1 MDKAISEKKSMLRVS
16 VAPHIQEKITTSSI
30 MYNTLIALLPALL
43 AGIYFFGFP
52 ALKLALICMATAV
65 ACEAGMQSL
74 MGRKLAVKNG
84 TALLLGLLFALI
96 CTSELPWWVAVVGT
110 AIAVILGREIY
121 GGLGNNPF
129 NAVLVGWAV
138 IRVSFPDQ
146 MLTWVMPEPLFGL
159 EPGGYI
165 EYPPLEVMRTDGVEA
180 LIDLPWQDLIIGN
193 VPGTIGT
200 VSVVAIVIGGLYLL
214 FVKRI
219 ITWHIPVSFLASA
232 LLFGLIF
239 WLIDSEVY
247 ANPLKYHL
255 LSGWMFLGAFFLAT
269 DKGTVPVTGPGMII
283 FGIGCGLITM
293 IIRYWGGF
301 IDGVAFAILLMNA
314 ATPLL
319 DRVRP
324 RVYGRVKEGA

>member
-1 MDKAISEKKSMLRVS
+1 MDKQMLRVS
-16 VAPHIQEKITTSSI
+16 VAPHILGKWTTSGI
-30 MYNTLIALLPALL
+30 MYNTLVALIPALL
-43 AGIYFFGFP
+43 AGVYFFGFA
-52 ALKLALICMATAV
+52 ALKLALICMATAI

-74 MGRKLAVKNG
+74 MGRKLTIWNG
-84 TALLLGLLFALI
+84 SGLLLGLLFALI
-96 CTSELPWWVAVVGT
+96 SSPELPWWAAVAGT

-138 IRVSFPDQ
+138 ARLSWPDQ
-146 MLTWVMPEPLFGL
+146 MTTWIMPEPLFGL

-165 EYPPLEVMRTDGVEA
+165 EYPPMETIRIDGIEMLA
-180 LIDLPWQDLIIGN
+180 DLPWLDLFIGN

-200 VSVVAIVIGGLYLL
+200 VSVLAVLIGGIYLL
-214 FVKRI
+214 ARRL

-232 LLFGLIF
+232 WLFGLIF
-239 WLIDSEVY
+239 WLIDPETY
-247 ANPLKYHL
+247 ANPTIYL
-255 LSGWMFLGAFFLAT
+255 LSGWVVLGAFFLAT
-269 DKGTVPVTGPGMII
+269 DTGTVPVTGPGMII

-293 IIRYWGGF
+293 IIRYWGGYV
-301 IDGVAFAILLMNA
+301 DGVAFAILIMNA

-324 RVYGRVKEGA
+324 RVYGRVKEVA

>member
-1 MDKAISEKKSMLRVS
+1 MDNATSVDKSMLRVS
-16 VAPHIQEKITTSSI
+16 VAPHILQKITTSHI
-30 MYNTLIALLPALL
+30 MYNTLAALVPALL

-65 ACEAGMQSL
+65 ACEAGMKSL
-74 MGRKLAVKNG
+74 MGRKLALQNG
-84 TALLLGLLFALI
+84 SSLLLGLLFALL
-96 CTSELPWWVAVVGT
+96 CTPELPWWTAVVGT

-138 IRVSFPDQ
+138 VRVSFPDQ
-146 MLTWVMPEPLFGL
+146 MLTWIMPEPLFGL

-165 EYPPLEVMRTDGVEA
+165 EYPPLEVMRVDGVEA
-180 LIDLPWQDLIIGN
+180 LVDLPWLDLFIGN

-200 VSVVAIVIGGLYLL
+200 VSVVAILIGGIYLL
-214 FVKRI
+214 ARRI

-232 LLFGLIF
+232 WLFGLIF
-239 WLIDSEVY
+239 WLIDPEIY
-247 ANPLKYHL
+247 GNPTIYL
-255 LSGWMFLGAFFLAT
+255 LSGWVFIGAFFLAT

-283 FGIGCGLITM
+283 FGCGCGLITM

-324 RVYGRVKEGA
+324 RVYGRVKEVA

>member
-1 MDKAISEKKSMLRVS
+1 MDKAISIDKPMLRVS
-16 VAPHIQEKITTSSI
+16 VAPHIQQKITTSSI
-30 MYNTLIALLPALL
+30 MYNTLVALVPALL
-43 AGIYFFGFP
+43 AGIYFFGFA

-74 MGRKLAVKNG
+74 IGRKLAVKNG
-84 TALLLGLLFALI
+84 SGLLLGLLFALI
-96 CTSELPWWVAVVGT
+96 CTSELPWWTAVVGT

-129 NAVLVGWAV
+129 NPVLVGWAV
-138 IRVSFPDQ
+138 ARISFADH
-146 MLTWVMPEPLFGL
+146 MTTWIMPEPLFGL

-165 EYPPLEVMRTDGVEA
+165 EYPPLEVLRVDGIEA
-180 LIDLPWQDLIIGN
+180 LIDLPKLDLLIGN

-200 VSVVAIVIGGLYLL
+200 VSVVAILIGGIYLL
-214 FVKRI
+214 ARRI
-219 ITWHIPVSFLASA
+219 ITWHIPVSFLTSA
-232 LLFGLIF
+232 WLFGLMF
-239 WLIDSEVY
+239 WLIDPETY
-247 ANPLKYHL
+247 ANPTIYL
-255 LSGWMFLGAFFLAT
+255 LSGWIFIGAFFLAT

-293 IIRYWGGF
+293 IIRYWGGYV
-301 IDGVAFAILLMNA
+301 DGVAFAILLMNA

-324 RVYGRVKEGA
+324 RVYGRVKEVA

>member
-1 MDKAISEKKSMLRVS
+1 MDKGISEKKPMLRVS
-16 VAPHIQEKITTSSI
+16 VAPHIQQKITTSSI
-30 MYNTLIALLPALL
+30 MYNTLIALVPALL

-65 ACEAGMQSL
+65 ACEAGMQGL
-74 MGRKLAVKNG
+74 MGRKLAIKNG
-84 TALLLGLLFALI
+84 SALLLGLLFALI
-96 CTSELPWWVAVVGT
+96 CTSELPWWIAVLGT
-110 AIAVILGREIY
+110 AMAVILGREIY

-138 IRVSFPDQ
+138 VRVSFANK
-146 MLTWVMPEPLFGL
+146 MLTWMMPEPLFGL
-159 EPGGYI
+159 APGGYI
-165 EYPPLEVMRTDGVEA
+165 EYPPLEVLKTDGVDA
-180 LIDLPWQDLIIGN
+180 LMDLPWLDLFIGN

-200 VSVVAIVIGGLYLL
+200 VSVVAILIGGIYLL
-214 FVKRI
+214 ARRI

-232 LLFGLIF
+232 WLFGLIF
-239 WLIDSEVY
+239 WLIDPGTY
-247 ANPLKYHL
+247 ANPTIYL
-255 LSGWMFLGAFFLAT
+255 LSGWIFIGAFFLAT

-301 IDGVAFAILLMNA
+301 TDGVAFAVLLMNA

-324 RVYGRVKEGA
+324 RVYGRVKEVA

>member
-1 MDKAISEKKSMLRVS
+1 MDKAISIKKPMLRVS
-16 VAPHIQEKITTSSI
+16 VAPHIQQKITTSSI
-30 MYNTLIALLPALL
+30 MYHTLIALLPALL

-84 TALLLGLLFALI
+84 SALLLGLLFALI

-138 IRVSFPDQ
+138 VRVSFPDK
-146 MLTWVMPEPLFGL
+146 MLTWIMPEPLFGL
-159 EPGGYI
+159 DPGGYI
-165 EYPPLEVMRTDGVEA
+165 EYPPLEVIKADGVEA
-180 LIDLPWQDLIIGN
+180 LIDLPWMDLFIGN

-200 VSVVAIVIGGLYLL
+200 VSVVAILIGGIYLL
-214 FVKRI
+214 ARRI
-219 ITWHIPVSFLASA
+219 ITWHIPVSFIASA
-232 LLFGLIF
+232 WLFGLIF
-239 WLIDSEVY
+239 WLIDPETY
-247 ANPLKYHL
+247 ANPTIYL
-255 LSGWMFLGAFFLAT
+255 LSGWVFIGAFFLAT

>member
-1 MDKAISEKKSMLRVS
+1 MDKGIPEKKPMLRVS
-16 VAPHIQEKITTSSI
+16 VAPHIQQKVTTSSI
-30 MYNTLIALLPALL
+30 MYNTLIALIPALL
-43 AGIYFFGFP
+43 AGIYFFGLP

-84 TALLLGLLFALI
+84 SGLLLGLLFALI
-96 CTSELPWWVAVVGT
+96 CSPELPWWIAVLGT
-110 AIAVILGREIY
+110 AVAVILGREIY

-138 IRVSFPDQ
+138 VRVSFPSK
-146 MLTWVMPEPLFGL
+146 MLTWIMPEPLFGL
-159 EPGGYI
+159 APGGYI
-165 EYPPLEVMRTDGVEA
+165 EYPPLEVIRTDGIDA
-180 LIDLPWQDLIIGN
+180 LMDLPWRDLFIGN

-200 VSVVAIVIGGLYLL
+200 VSVLAILIGGIYLL
-214 FVKRI
+214 VRRN

-232 LLFGLIF
+232 WLFGLIF
-239 WLIDSEVY
+239 WRIDPETY
-247 ANPLKYHL
+247 ANPTIYL
-255 LSGWMFLGAFFLAT
+255 LSGWIFIGAFFLAT

-301 IDGVAFAILLMNA
+301 TDGVAFAVLLMNA

-324 RVYGRVKEGA
+324 RVYGRVKEVA